1 MFNKEFITKVL
12 TIQKKLLNLVIC
24 LDIWNLQWHKNQLC
38 FCAYI
43 FSKEIEVN
51 KPMEVIRKVES
62 GMIAAAK
69 DKDKL
74 RLSTLRLI
82 KSALHNKKI
91 DLRKNL
97 NEEESL
103 QVLSSMVKQG
113 RDSIEQFKNGG
124 RLDLVEKEEKE
135 LKIVQEFMPEQL
147 SEEEIEAE
155 ISKAIDEAGATSI
168 RDMGKV
174 MKVLMPK
181 FTGKADG
188 KLVGEK
194 VKAKLSS

>member
-1 MFNKEFITKVL
+1 
-12 TIQKKLLNLVIC
+12 
-24 LDIWNLQWHKNQLC
+24 
-38 FCAYI
+38 
-43 FSKEIEVN
+43 
-51 KPMEVIRKVES
+51 MEVIKKVES

-74 RLSTLRLI
+74 RLSALRLI
-82 KSALHNKKI
+82 KSVLYNKKI
-91 DLRKNL
+91 DLRRDL

-103 QVLSSMVKQG
+103 QVLSSMVKQ
-113 RDSIEQFKNGG
+113 RKDSIEQFKNGG
-124 RLDLVEKEEKE
+124 RLDLGEKEENE
-135 LKIVQEFMPEQL
+135 LKIVQEFMPEHL

-155 ISKAIDEAGATSI
+155 ISKAIDEVGATSV

-194 VKAKLSS
+194 VKVKLSS

>member
-1 MFNKEFITKVL
+1 
-12 TIQKKLLNLVIC
+12 
-24 LDIWNLQWHKNQLC
+24 
-38 FCAYI
+38 
-43 FSKEIEVN
+43 
-51 KPMEVIRKVES
+51 MEVIKKVES
-62 GMIAAAK
+62 GMIPAAK

-82 KSALHNKKI
+82 KSALYNKKI
-91 DLRKNL
+91 DLRRDL

-103 QVLSSMVKQG
+103 QVLSSMVKQ
-113 RDSIEQFKNGG
+113 RKDSIEQFKNGG

-155 ISKAIDEAGATSI
+155 ISKAIDEVDATSV

-181 FTGKADG
+181 FTGKVDG